1 MLFEV
6 FRCEE
11 TDTINNIAI
20 AHFLKVWFVQ
30 ATSSL
35 PIKTLHFIGILINF
49 ETLAEKMPFLSL
61 RRHRTRPWPNKK
73 AAQKTEDLL

>member
-1 MLFEV
+1 MYLTEKNCHSLVKLYIICFSDIEPTNFANVEDMLFEV

-30 ATSSL
+30 AT
-35 PIKTLHFIGILINF
+35 
-49 ETLAEKMPFLSL
+49 
-61 RRHRTRPWPNKK
+61 
-73 AAQKTEDLL
+73 

>member
-20 AHFLKVWFVQ
+20 AHFLKVGLFKELIITTKNCDFV
-30 ATSSL
+30 
-35 PIKTLHFIGILINF
+35 IFI
-49 ETLAEKMPFLSL
+49 
-61 RRHRTRPWPNKK
+61 
-73 AAQKTEDLL
+73 